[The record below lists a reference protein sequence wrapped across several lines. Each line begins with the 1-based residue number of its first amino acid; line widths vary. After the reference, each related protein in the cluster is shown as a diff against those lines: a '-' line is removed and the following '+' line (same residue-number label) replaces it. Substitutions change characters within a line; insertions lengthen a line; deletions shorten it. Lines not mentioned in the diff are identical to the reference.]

1 MLHIYFG
8 GIIVDDKDIIPNLME
23 YPDMYFDNQIKK
35 GWITSTLAKE
45 MIYDVDKSEVKGDN
59 CIYSPVLGMIP
70 PTKLSGGVKA
80 LLVMLNDKGSRAV
93 YNASVCGD
101 NCSKWILK
109 IAETK
114 DIEIRLGHLMRF
126 REHLSA
132 ICMNDGDKIE
142 GESEYIA
149 KYMKYMY
156 G

>member
-80 LLVMLNDKGSRAV
+80 LLVMLNDKGSGAV
-93 YNASVCGD
+93 YNASVWRQLFKMD
-101 NCSKWILK
+101 TENS
-109 IAETK
+109 
-114 DIEIRLGHLMRF
+114 R
-126 REHLSA
+126 
-132 ICMNDGDKIE
+132 DKRHRD
-142 GESEYIA
+142 
-149 KYMKYMY
+149 
-156 G
+156 